1 MKKIILAAL
10 FLPGLAHSAV
20 SEEQQKNL
28 ICYVKENRPDYISGK
43 VPFSCDRRA
52 DAFVAYIHTQVQE
65 LASMN
70 FIPNLDSCI
79 KNIYETN
86 NMVGVAQHMWGNRDY
101 GSPSHVI
108 AATAIYHVC
117 AGLKS
122 DASENTS
129 MTEQVE
135 KTASYKPFSIL
146 SSEHNTKMTD
156 TVIANKFMCKTPT
169 ETLQDT
175 LELMKDYDL
184 VGSDKTDGTMTLTSF
199 RGEQDGRPVTVSLA
213 VDETSSP
220 RITRYLLVDG
230 LPAIGCK

>member
-1 MKKIILAAL
+1 MKKIFLFSVIFPALAFA
-10 FLPGLAHSAV
+10 SV
-20 SEEQQKNL
+20 SEEQQKNIL
-28 ICYVKENRPDYISGK
+28 CYVKENKSDYISGQ
-43 VPFSCDRRA
+43 VPYSCDRRA
-52 DAFVAYIHTQVQE
+52 DAFVAYIHEQVQE
-65 LASMN
+65 LVNIN
-70 FIPNLDSCI
+70 FIPNLDRCI

-86 NMVGVAQHMWGNRDY
+86 NMVGVAQYMWDNRDY
-101 GSPSHVI
+101 SSPSHVI
-108 AATAIYHVC
+108 AATAINHVC
-117 AGLKS
+117 AGLNN
-122 DASENTS
+122 DASGITS
-129 MTEQVE
+129 MPEQVE
-135 KTASYKPFSIL
+135 KTASYKTFSIL

-230 LPAIGCK
+230 LPAVSCK